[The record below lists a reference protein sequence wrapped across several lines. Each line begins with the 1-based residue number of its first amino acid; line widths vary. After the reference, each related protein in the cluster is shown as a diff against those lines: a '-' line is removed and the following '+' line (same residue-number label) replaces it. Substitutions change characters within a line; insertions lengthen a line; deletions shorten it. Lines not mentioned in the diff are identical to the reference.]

1 MNLTEVTAPT
11 PLCFSYIAELKIG
24 NMIMAWDFIRLSVFP
39 WWQRNNLAA
48 SIPVP
53 DHDIRDIVIS
63 SGKKLHQEQQEMIGR
78 LSTKSFE
85 MSLGRAG
92 EWVVSVRLGAAG
104 DRMQSVF
111 CRESRHAPFF
121 PGFFP
126 SIRQSQGIFFLIW
139 ILNLMSKRL
148 LWFWCQTILST
159 NDTLTISPFFLL
171 PHNTPN
177 ISWDISF
184 LLVSL

>member
-39 WWQRNNLAA
+39 WRNNLAA

-53 DHDIRDIVIS
+53 DQDIRDIVIS
-63 SGKKLHQEQQEMIGR
+63 SGKKLHQEQQEMIGS
-78 LSTKSFE
+78 LSTKSSE

-104 DRMQSVF
+104 DRMQSVL

-126 SIRQSQGIFFLIW
+126 SIRQSQGIFFLTW

-148 LWFWCQTILST
+148 LWFQHQTILST

-177 ISWDISF
+177 VSWDISF
-184 LLVSL
+184 LPVSL

>member
-48 SIPVP
+48 PIPVP
-53 DHDIRDIVIS
+53 DQDIRDTVIS
-63 SGKKLHQEQQEMIGR
+63 SGKKLHQEQEMIGR
-78 LSTKSFE
+78 LSTKSSE
-85 MSLGRAG
+85 MSLGSAG

-104 DRMQSVF
+104 DRMQSE
-111 CRESRHAPFF
+111 REQACPLLSRLLPFHKTEPRF
-121 PGFFP
+121 
-126 SIRQSQGIFFLIW
+126 FFLIW